1 MIIDRIALT
10 NFGLFCGR
18 HEIVLT
24 PPDPRKP
31 IILIGGQNG
40 GGKTTLLD
48 SLQLAFYGPQG
59 RCAGRG
65 KLGYKDYLREMIHW
79 GVAPAEGASVEVH
92 FRRITEGKTRNVS
105 ITRSWS
111 DNGKGLEEFVEVVCD
126 KVRDQVLSEH
136 WGEYIEN
143 YLPVRLAS
151 LFFFDGEQIASMA
164 EDEHAAGMLE
174 TALHSLLGL
183 DLVER
188 LKNDLVVLNR
198 RKTEAQAPDDV
209 RDQLA
214 LLDGEVKEAEL
225 RVEKAVQEQARV
237 KGVVV
242 HLRDSELIE
251 LKRKF
256 SKDGGD
262 LFLKRED
269 LEEEQKETRAEL
281 TGWENELRDLAAGPA
296 PFLLVEGLLKK
307 VEKQAGLEIEA
318 QEIRI
323 LGEAEVERDR
333 KVLECL
339 RRRKLGADAL
349 EVVKTALE
357 THQHKQ
363 VDSSLDIYLDPPP
376 EFPEEL
382 RRLREVDLPQTREKI
397 VALFA
402 RVRDARERL
411 AGLDGQLAAVPAADA
426 VGKLQRQIQEVEK
439 RIHDVELEVRMA
451 DETRRQCEVTL
462 VQRQRAWK
470 HLFDQ
475 TADSRETVADDGRI
489 LVRIPKIQSTLEE
502 FGKRVVAKHLG
513 NFERLILE
521 SFQCLLRKDHLVTGL
536 AIDPKDFRITL
547 ISGKGQPLPFLR
559 LSAGE
564 RQLLAASI
572 LWGMAKASGR
582 PVPTFIDT
590 PLGRLDSSHRTHL
603 VERYF
608 PNASHQVVLLS
619 TDEEITGKYFSL
631 LRPYIGRTYRLESRE
646 AGHETVLTEGYF
658 QHDEVAN

>member
-10 NFGLFCGR
+10 NFGLFGGR

-31 IILIGGQNG
+31 IVLIGGQNG

-65 KLGYKDYLREMIHW
+65 NLGYKDYLREMIHW

-92 FRRITEGKTRNVS
+92 FRRITEGRTRSVS
-105 ITRSWS
+105 ITRSWR
-111 DNGKGLEEFVEVVCD
+111 DAGKGLEEFVEVLCD
-126 KVRDQVLSEH
+126 KVRDPVLSEH

-174 TALHSLLGL
+174 TALYSLLGL

-188 LKNDLVVLNR
+188 LKNDLAVLQR
-198 RKTEAQAPDDV
+198 RKSEAAAPADV
-209 RDQLA
+209 RRNLE
-214 LLDGEVKEAEL
+214 LLDGEVKIAEQA
-225 RVEKAVQEQARV
+225 VEKAVQEQARI
-237 KGVVV
+237 KGVLD
-242 HLRDSELIE
+242 HLRDSELVE
-251 LKRKF
+251 VKRRF
-256 SKDGGD
+256 SKEGGI
-262 LFLKRED
+262 LFLKREE
-269 LEEEQKETRAEL
+269 LERERDEARAEL
-281 TGWENELRDLAAGPA
+281 NGWEGELRELAAGPA
-296 PFLLVEGLLKK
+296 PFLLVEGLLKR
-307 VEKQAGLEIEA
+307 VAEQAKLEIEA
-318 QEIRI
+318 HQLRV
-323 LGEAEVERDR
+323 LGEAEIERDR

-339 RRRKLGADAL
+339 RRKKLGADAL
-349 EVVKTALE
+349 AAVKAALDS
-357 THQHKQ
+357 HRHK
-363 VDSSLDIYLDPPP
+363 DEATTLDAFLDPPP
-376 EFPEEL
+376 EFPDEL
-382 RRLREVDLPQTREKI
+382 RRLREVTLPQTRENI
-397 VALFA
+397 VALLA
-402 RVRDARERL
+402 RVRGARERV

-426 VGKLQRQIQEVEK
+426 VAKVQHQMQDVEK
-439 RIHDVELEVRMA
+439 RIHDVELELRMA
-451 DETRRQCEVTL
+451 EEMRRQCDGAL
-462 VQRQRAWK
+462 AQKQRAWQ

-475 TADSRETVADDGRI
+475 SVDSSEAAADDGRI
-489 LVRIPKIQSTLEE
+489 LVRIPKIQATLDA

-513 NFERLILE
+513 HFERLILE
-521 SFQCLLRKDHLVTGL
+521 SFQCLLRKDRLVTGL
-536 AIDPKDFRITL
+536 AIDPRNFRIALTG
-547 ISGKGQPLPFLR
+547 GKGQPLPFLR

-590 PLGRLDSSHRTHL
+590 PLGRLDSSHRSHL

-619 TDEEITGKYFSL
+619 TDEEIIGKYRAL
-631 LRPYIGRTYRLESRE
+631 LGDRIGRTFSLVHNPVTHSTSIE
-646 AGHETVLTEGYF
+646 EGYF
-658 QHDEVAN
+658 SDEAAR